1 MAEKITKNYNM
12 AANGVL
18 TVDDDG
24 KVYISVEDG
33 PQDMNVALLLADFNG
48 KNVKLTC
55 THKYEFTPNE
65 TVVDKETGE
74 IIDL

>member
-12 AANGVL
+12 SANGVL

-33 PQDMNVALLLADFNG
+33 PQDVNIAILLADFNG
-48 KNVKLTC
+48 KSVKLTC

-65 TVVDKETGE
+65 PEVNEDGE